1 MTKNVID
8 EITDLLLELNRYCFE
23 KHIDLEI
30 ENVTDDRKST
40 IKKTKKD
47 GKLHV
52 KIVVG
57 KYEDNVFMNRLAK
70 FLMRLKTTP

>member
-1 MTKNVID
+1 MTRNVID
-8 EITDLLLELNRYCFE
+8 ETTDLLLELNRYCFE
-23 KHIDLEI
+23 KHIDLQI
-30 ENVTDDRKST
+30 ENVNDDKRST

-52 KIVVG
+52 KITLG
-57 KYEDNVFMNRLAK
+57 EYEDNVFMNRLAK